1 MALIGEYRH
10 TIDVKGRLIVPSRI
24 REDFED
30 DVVMLSRYGRG
41 DRIAMW
47 SKPGWSDYE
56 SFLLEQRRG
65 SDRQTEL
72 VVGRILASAFPEK
85 VDKQGRILVPQ
96 PLRAYAGVTR
106 DVVVTGQAT
115 HAEIWDATKWEQ
127 QGEEI
132 DFDSVEIQY

>member
-1 MALIGEYRH
+1 LALIGEYRH

-41 DRIAMW
+41 DRVAMW
-47 SKPGWSDYE
+47 SKSGWAGYE
-56 SFLLEQRRG
+56 SFLLEKRRN
-65 SDRQTEL
+65 SDKKTEL

-85 VDKQGRILVPQ
+85 IDKQGRILVPQ
-96 PLRAYAGVTR
+96 PLRDYAGVTR

-115 HAEIWDATKWEQ
+115 HAEIWDAGRWDA
-127 QGEEI
+127 QGQEI
-132 DFDSVEIQY
+132 DFDSVEIQF

>member
-10 TIDVKGRLIVPSRI
+10 TIDVKGRLIVPSRL

-47 SKPGWSDYE
+47 SKPGWEDYE

-72 VVGRILASAFPEK
+72 VVGRILASAIPERI
-85 VDKQGRILVPQ
+85 DKQCRILVPQ

-115 HAEIWDATKWEQ
+115 HAEIWDATRWEA
-127 QGEEI
+127 QGQEI
-132 DFDSVEIQY
+132 DFDSVDIQY